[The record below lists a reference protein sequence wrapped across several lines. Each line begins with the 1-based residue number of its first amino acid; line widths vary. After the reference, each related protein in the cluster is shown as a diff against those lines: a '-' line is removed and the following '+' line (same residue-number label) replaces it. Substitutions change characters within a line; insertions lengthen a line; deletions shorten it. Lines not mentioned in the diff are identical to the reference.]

1 MTEGDDCETRA
12 SGRGYRPGGMQIQPR
27 SFGENLNGWFRAI
40 GDSWRPLLIL
50 CAVVYVPLGLL
61 TIALLLIPDV
71 LGAYFDLVVPEGE
84 IQSPAEL
91 MELLGPLIWVGL
103 IGTLLQLVAMVFV
116 YVAAGRAVAVRA
128 NEGQPTTSEL
138 MRFAMSRLG
147 AGAGAGLVLLVGFVV
162 LFALVTLIGWALI
175 SALGVDFFPVFVI
188 AVVALTALVVVIWIS
203 VSISLY
209 SQAIAME
216 NATATESLA
225 SSFRLVRGRWWPTLG
240 FELVTGLIV
249 SAVAQVV
256 SIVLIPL
263 FFFGF
268 VAPAVFAVA
277 YGLATMLQGPVAAG
291 IGLAYAVWYVE
302 LRSREAPLTSENLV

>member
-1 MTEGDDCETRA
+1 
-12 SGRGYRPGGMQIQPR
+12 MQIQPR
-27 SFGENLNGWFRAI
+27 SFGENLNEWFRAI
-40 GDSWRPLLIL
+40 SDSWRPLLIL
-50 CAVVYVPLGLL
+50 CAVVYVPVGLL
-61 TIALLLIPDV
+61 TIALLLITDAH
-71 LGAYFDLVVPEGE
+71 GAYFDLVVPEGE

-91 MELLGPLIWVGL
+91 MDLLGPLIWVGL
-103 IGTLLQLVAMVFV
+103 IWTLLQLVATVFV
-116 YVAAGRAVAVRA
+116 YVAAGRAVAIRA

-138 MRFAMSRLG
+138 MHFAVSRLG
-147 AGAGAGLVLLVGFVV
+147 AGVGAGLILLVGFVV
-162 LFALVTLIGWALI
+162 LAALATLIGWALI

-225 SSFRLVRGRWWPTLG
+225 SSFRLVRGGWWPTLG
-240 FELVTGLIV
+240 FEFVTGLIV

-268 VAPAVFAVA
+268 VAPQFFAVA
-277 YGLATMLQGPVAAG
+277 YGMATMLQGPVAAG
-291 IGLAYAVWYVE
+291 IGLAYAVWYVD